1 MPLDRAGVGDASEVT
16 GVKTR
21 KTSADVFKSAIQRK
35 VSTFSALH
43 AWKFVSTGNDNV
55 AKDLSASAAGQLEQ
69 KSNNPTTTKEE
80 SGRAKPPR
88 ITLSVHKMT
97 PIPSVELDDDN
108 PEQIV
113 VHPNGDEIEE
123 RLEESPSLQQS
134 LPKNPSLPEVSSAL
148 SQGRGI
154 LKKNSVVEFPPPA
167 VEPVEDVP
175 VEGEGGAQ

>member
-1 MPLDRAGVGDASEVT
+1 MALDRPGVGDSGSEVT

-43 AWKFVSTGNDNV
+43 AWKRSSTGNDNV
-55 AKDLSASAAGQLEQ
+55 AKDLPASAAPELEL

-113 VHPNGDEIEE
+113 VHPNGDE
-123 RLEESPSLQQS
+123 
-134 LPKNPSLPEVSSAL
+134 VSSM
-148 SQGRGI
+148 
-154 LKKNSVVEFPPPA
+154 
-167 VEPVEDVP
+167 
-175 VEGEGGAQ
+175 